1 MRKSMATPNFSN
13 ILVGGD
19 WIPADGGTYDIIN
32 PATEELAGKAP
43 NCSVAQVEAAAAA
56 ARHAFDEGPWP
67 RMSGAERGEALA
79 NVAAAFRKAAPSLE
93 EMTIAETGALKSY
106 ALHLQILHVAER
118 FEMYAQ
124 HAREEDT
131 TGLPPI
137 CREPVAGSSASLAA
151 GIVVREPLG
160 VVACISPYNFPM
172 TNCAGKIG
180 PALACGN
187 TVVIKPPPQDPLGMT
202 ELARIVAEHLPP
214 GVVNFISGPAPELG
228 EALTTSPDV
237 DMVSFTGSTAVGARI
252 EEVSGRTMKRTLQEL
267 GGKSANIVFD
277 DCDIAGALRGAMS
290 VFAFHAGQICIAGT
304 RVLVQESLY
313 NDFTAKLAGAASQ
326 LKIGSPYEEGIQV
339 GPVISRAQLE
349 RIEAYVESARAE
361 GATIA
366 CGGGRPA
373 SMEKGYYFEPTL
385 ITDAHNQMKVAREE
399 IFGPVVIAIP
409 FRDEADAIAIAN
421 DSDFG
426 LYGYVWTKDPLRG
439 MRVARA
445 LRTGTVQ
452 INGAPPNPQAPFGGF
467 KMSGQ
472 GRDGG
477 RFALDTYTET
487 KYIGW
492 AS

>member
-1 MRKSMATPNFSN
+1 MSIPTFDKVL
-13 ILVGGD
+13 IGGQ
-19 WIPADGGTYDIIN
+19 WVPAAAGTYEIIN
-32 PATEELAGKAP
+32 PATEEVAGHAP
-43 NCSVAQVEAAAAA
+43 NCSADQVVAAAAA
-56 ARHAFDEGPWP
+56 ARRAFDQGPWP
-67 RMSGAERGEALA
+67 RMDRLERSDKLLEVARA
-79 NVAAAFRKAAPSLE
+79 FRAAAPGLE

-106 ALHLQILHVAER
+106 ALNLQILHVAER
-118 FEMYAQ
+118 FEMYAEY
-124 HAREEDT
+124 AREGDT

-137 CREPVAGSSASLAA
+137 SREPVAGSSASLAA
-151 GIVVREPLG
+151 GIVCREPVG

-172 TNCAGKIG
+172 TNCAGKIA

-202 ELARIVAEHLPP
+202 EMARIVAEVLPP

-252 EEVSGRTMKRTLQEL
+252 EQVAGQTMKRTLQEL

-277 DCDIAGALRGAMS
+277 DCNVAGALRSAMS
-290 VFAFHAGQICIAGT
+290 VFAFHAGQICIAPT
-304 RVLVQESLY
+304 RLLVQKDFYE
-313 NDFTAKLAGAASQ
+313 DFTQKLVGATGQ
-326 LKIGSPYEEGIQV
+326 LRIGSPYEEGVQV

-349 RIEAYVESARAE
+349 RIEAYVQSARDE

-366 CGGGRPA
+366 CGGKRPD
-373 SMEKGYYFEPTL
+373 SMDKGFYFEPTL
-385 ITDAHNQMKVAREE
+385 ITQAHNGMKVAQEE
-399 IFGPVVIAIP
+399 IFGPVVVAIP
-409 FRDEADAIAIAN
+409 FETEEEAIAIAN

-426 LYGYVWTKDPLRG
+426 LYGYVWTSDPLRA

-445 LRTGTVQ
+445 MRTGTVQ

-467 KMSGQ
+467 KMSGV

-477 RFALDTYTET
+477 RFALDTYSEV
-487 KYIGW
+487 KYVGW